1 MRHMSGTTRRSL
13 LVAATAAIAAPASAQ
28 SWPAKTVKIVVPF
41 GPGGPADVYA
51 RVIGNELGE
60 VLKQQ
65 FVIDNKPGA
74 GALIGTDI
82 AAKSAPD
89 GYTLLMMSNTHTV
102 NETLLP
108 KRPYVLLRDLVP
120 VSPVNSS
127 DLVMVVHPS
136 VAAKTLA
143 EFIALAKAQ
152 PGKLAYAS
160 SGPGTPYHMAGE
172 LFKAMSGTD
181 LLHVPHK
188 GSAEAR
194 NAVLGG
200 HVQMMFDAVT
210 AMKGSID
217 AGNVRARHHRDDA
230 FGRSVQRAD
239 GIGGRPAGLRGHDLA
254 RHHGAGRHAQ
264 GHRRAAQ
271 CRDRQDHRQ
280 AGDPRGLGQA
290 GRRADGH
297 DARCLRRVHEERHR
311 EVGEA
316 DRAGRHQDAM
326 STVRIFS
333 GGAAHGLVESLRPAF
348 EAQTGCTIDGTFSA
362 VGAMKA
368 RVVAGVG
375 AGEPADLVILTR
387 ALIAELAR
395 NGHVAGATAAD
406 LGTIDT
412 AIAVRAGDPPPPVG
426 DASALRAALLASDAI
441 HFPDPEQATAGIHFA
456 KVLRDLGISDAVAGR
471 LKTAPN
477 GATAMRALAE
487 SKDKRPIG
495 CTQATEILSTP
506 GIVLVAPL
514 PKGCDLATVY
524 TAAVGSKSQ
533 APDAARRL
541 VTMLTDA
548 AGREARRRLG
558 FA

>member
-217 AGNVRARHHRDDA
+217 AGNVRARATTGTTRSAVLSNVPTASEAGLPGYEATIWLGIMAPAGTPRDIVERLNAEIARIIARPAIREAWARQGAEPTAMTPDA
-230 FGRSVQRAD
+230 FGAFMKSDIEKWAKL
-239 GIGGRPAGLRGHDLA
+239 IE
-254 RHHGAGRHAQ
+254 
-264 GHRRAAQ
+264 
-271 CRDRQDHRQ
+271 Q
-280 AGDPRGLGQA
+280 AGIKMQ
-290 GRRADGH
+290 
-297 DARCLRRVHEERHR
+297 
-311 EVGEA
+311 
-316 DRAGRHQDAM
+316 
-326 STVRIFS
+326 
-333 GGAAHGLVESLRPAF
+333 
-348 EAQTGCTIDGTFSA
+348 
-362 VGAMKA
+362 
-368 RVVAGVG
+368 
-375 AGEPADLVILTR
+375 
-387 ALIAELAR
+387 
-395 NGHVAGATAAD
+395 
-406 LGTIDT
+406 
-412 AIAVRAGDPPPPVG
+412 
-426 DASALRAALLASDAI
+426 
-441 HFPDPEQATAGIHFA
+441 
-456 KVLRDLGISDAVAGR
+456 
-471 LKTAPN
+471 
-477 GATAMRALAE
+477 
-487 SKDKRPIG
+487 
-495 CTQATEILSTP
+495 
-506 GIVLVAPL
+506 
-514 PKGCDLATVY
+514 
-524 TAAVGSKSQ
+524 
-533 APDAARRL
+533 
-541 VTMLTDA
+541 
-548 AGREARRRLG
+548 
-558 FA
+558 